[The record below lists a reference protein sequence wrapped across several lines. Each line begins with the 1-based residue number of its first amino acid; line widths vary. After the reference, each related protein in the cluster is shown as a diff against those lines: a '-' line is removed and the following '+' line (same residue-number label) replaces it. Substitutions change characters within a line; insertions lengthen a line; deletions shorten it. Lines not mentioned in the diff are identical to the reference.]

1 MSTLVETVTEEPT
14 LALAHHLADL
24 SRKPEEQSALVD
36 NPEATR
42 FIGRTESLFSEE
54 NWVEL
59 VAHLLGATDALFE
72 KELSDKDV
80 EGAFTIIANLVS
92 KSSSRQDQLSSAE
105 AIAAKLSAKPTDRP
119 ALRLRLLFFVYNQL
133 KHPYGRYAVY
143 VKALEVARDGKA
155 PEQVIPTLRKLDALI
170 KEWAI
175 GGKEQR
181 GLFLLATQ
189 ILREGKTKD
198 SKKDAFAFLVKY
210 LATFSKDEA
219 SAPEAKE
226 GAIRAAVDYIKT
238 PDAFQSDLLDLAPVQ
253 ALETDTE
260 HAPVYEL
267 LTIFLLKTV
276 EAYIGWE
283 KKHGALLQKLGL
295 SHEDNLTKSRLL
307 SLSALGAQTSSGE
320 ISYKQVEETLL
331 IEEDD
336 VELWIVRA
344 IAAKVLEAK
353 LDQLRQVVVIN
364 RTTQRVFGPP
374 QWKEL
379 QTRLASWQQNLEHVS
394 AVLHRARASGQV
406 IPNGVQEAVH

>member
-36 NPEATR
+36 NPEVTR
-42 FIGRTESLFSEE
+42 FIGRTEALFSEE

-59 VAHLLGATDALFE
+59 VAHLLSATDALFE

-80 EGAFTIIANLVS
+80 ESAFTIIGNLVS

-133 KHPYGRYAVY
+133 KHPYGRYAVF
-143 VKALEVARDGKA
+143 VKALEVALEGKA
-155 PEQVIPTLRKLDALI
+155 PELVIPTLRKLDTLI

-181 GLFLLATQ
+181 GLFLLGTQ

-198 SKKDAFAFLVKY
+198 SKDAFAFLVKY

-219 SAPEAKE
+219 STPEAKE
-226 GAIRAAVDYIKT
+226 GAVRAAIDYIKM

-253 ALETDTE
+253 ALETDSE
-260 HAPVYEL
+260 HAPLYEL

-276 EAYIGWE
+276 EAYIAWE
-283 KKHGALLQKLGL
+283 KKQGALLQKLGL

-344 IAAKVLEAK
+344 IAAKVVEAK

-406 IPNGVQEAVH
+406 IPNGVQESVH